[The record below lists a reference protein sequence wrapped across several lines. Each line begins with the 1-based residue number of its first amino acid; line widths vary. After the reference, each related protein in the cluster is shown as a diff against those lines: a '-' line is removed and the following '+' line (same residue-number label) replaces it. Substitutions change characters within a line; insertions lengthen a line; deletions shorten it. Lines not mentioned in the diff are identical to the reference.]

1 MSYSHLNLLHVIGA
15 VFMGAGLI
23 GVWLSDVRGRQVR
36 DLVRFSEAIRNI
48 GVFYNGLVFPGA
60 ILLLISGT
68 WMIVT
73 TYGGWSF
80 YFLQIP
86 WIAGMVVLFVFE
98 FIEGNTVT
106 RVYFV
111 HLRRLTDQAL
121 EEGRF
126 TKELVEARGAAT
138 PNFTHCLDIPLYLV
152 IVALGSTKPM
162 TWAPFFSA
170 GAIAIAAAIALT
182 LGMPRLCRW
191 EPEEGRESAQFATFE

>member
-1 MSYSHLNLLHVIGA
+1 MSYPLLDLLHVIGA
-15 VFMGAGLI
+15 VIMGAGLI
-23 GVWLSDVRGRQVR
+23 GVWISDLRGRQVR
-36 DLVRFSEAIRNI
+36 DLARFSEAVRNI

-73 TYGGWSF
+73 TYGGWSL

-86 WIAGMVVLFVFE
+86 WLAGMAVLFAFE

-111 HLRRLTDQAL
+111 RLRHLTEQAL

-126 TKELVEARGAAT
+126 TKDLVEAREAAT
-138 PNFTHCLDIPLYLV
+138 PNFTHFLDIPLYLI
-152 IVALGSTKPM
+152 IVALGSTKPT
-162 TWAPFFSA
+162 TWALFFSA
-170 GAIAIAAAIALT
+170 SGIAIAVAVALT
-182 LGMPRLCRW
+182 IAMPRLYRW
-191 EPEEGRESAQFATFE
+191 QPEE